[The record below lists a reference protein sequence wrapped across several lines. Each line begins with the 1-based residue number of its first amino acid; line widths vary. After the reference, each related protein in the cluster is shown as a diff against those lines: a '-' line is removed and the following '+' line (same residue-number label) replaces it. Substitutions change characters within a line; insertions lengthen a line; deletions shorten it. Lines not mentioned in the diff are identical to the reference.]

1 MTRLRTCPSCGNLGA
16 EDARFCSRCGFA
28 LGETPP
34 RERRAL
40 ISIVFCD
47 LVGSTA
53 LGERLDPEVLR
64 DVQARYFEAA
74 ASALRAHGGQ
84 VEKYIGDAVMCVFGL
99 PTANEDDALRAV
111 RGALDLAAGVAELSA
126 DLRVELGV
134 ELAVRIGVNT
144 GEVVAGDPS
153 SGQALATG
161 DAVNTAARLQQAA
174 PIGGI
179 LLGELTY
186 RLVSSGVRA
195 RAVTPDRKSTR
206 LNSSHTMTS
215 RMPSSA

>member
-1 MTRLRTCPSCGNLGA
+1 M
-16 EDARFCSRCGFA
+16 
-28 LGETPP
+28 
-34 RERRAL
+34 
-40 ISIVFCD
+40 
-47 LVGSTA
+47 
-53 LGERLDPEVLR
+53 
-64 DVQARYFEAA
+64 
-74 ASALRAHGGQ
+74 
-84 VEKYIGDAVMCVFGL
+84 EKYIGDAVMCVFGL

-134 ELAVRIGVNT
+134 DLAVRVGVNT

-186 RLVSSGVRA
+186 RLVSSAVRA
-195 RAVTPDRKSTR
+195 RAVTPIYARGKSAPLAAWR
-206 LNSSHTMTS
+206 LLGPVERPAGCRTPHPTSSVARRSLRCS
-215 RMPSSA
+215 RRSSSASREAHAEIVLVCGEAGIGKSRLVAELSRSCPRAAHCPARARATAAGTRTARCGI

>member
-1 MTRLRTCPSCGNLGA
+1 MRRRARWAGLDGPRSLRPPIDKPVTRLRTCPSCGNLGA

-28 LGETPP
+28 LGDAPP

-111 RGALDLAAGVAELSA
+111 RGALDLGAGVAELSA
-126 DLRVELGV
+126 DLVWSSELNWPCG
-134 ELAVRIGVNT
+134 
-144 GEVVAGDPS
+144 
-153 SGQALATG
+153 
-161 DAVNTAARLQQAA
+161 
-174 PIGGI
+174 
-179 LLGELTY
+179 
-186 RLVSSGVRA
+186 
-195 RAVTPDRKSTR
+195 
-206 LNSSHTMTS
+206 
-215 RMPSSA
+215 SA